1 MRGDLKNINLRKTA
15 KKAGVCFWQIAAL
28 WGVSEAYMTRFMRR
42 DLTEDESRR
51 FLDAVNTIASNE
63 QA

>member
-1 MRGDLKNINLRKTA
+1 MQGNQKNASLRQAA
-15 KKAGVCFWQIAAL
+15 KKAGVCFWQIADF

-42 DLTEDESRR
+42 NLTEEECSR
-51 FLDAVNTIASNE
+51 FLDAVEQLKQE

>member
-51 FLDAVNTIASNE
+51 FLDSVE
-63 QA
+63 QLKQDQA

>member
-15 KKAGVCFWQIAAL
+15 KKAGVCFWQIADL

-42 DLTEDESRR
+42 DLTEEECSR
-51 FLDAVNTIASNE
+51 FLDAVEQLKQE